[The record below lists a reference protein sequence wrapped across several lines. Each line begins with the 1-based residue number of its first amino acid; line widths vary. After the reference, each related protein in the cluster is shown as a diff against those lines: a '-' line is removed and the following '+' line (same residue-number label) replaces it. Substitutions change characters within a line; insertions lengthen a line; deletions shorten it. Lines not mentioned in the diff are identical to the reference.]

1 MGTSTVSVSTL
12 ANGTSDVTATS
23 QLVGRGTVPL
33 WVYAGASGTT
43 GWRTYASSSTNWL
56 MVPNGTITTME
67 WLFMMLP
74 GADNSSSYQL
84 GTTSARWH
92 TAWLARANVKTHAAF
107 FWSHVRRETGAVQ
120 TTNNTPTAAYTS
132 EGINDGTGTWVEIR
146 FVARAT
152 ASADRGMAVRRALVT
167 REGGVTS
174 VVAGSLQTI
183 GTDSLPAGY
192 AATIDVSGNTFRGMV
207 TGTAAT
213 INWACS
219 VEFQSVGN
227 NT

>member
-1 MGTSTVSVSTL
+1 MGTSEVSV
-12 ANGTSDVTATS
+12 ANLRNAASDQTALS
-23 QLVGRGTVPL
+23 QLVCRGNIPL
-33 WVYAGASGTT
+33 WVYAGLGGTT
-43 GWRTYASSSTNWL
+43 GWRTYASSGTNWL
-56 MVPNGTITTME
+56 FVPNGTITNFE
-67 WLFMMLP
+67 FLANVLP
-74 GADNSSSYQL
+74 GGDNNTSYQL
-84 GTTSARWH
+84 GSSSVRWH
-92 TAWLARANVKTHAAF
+92 SAWLGRENIKTHAAF

-120 TTNNTPTAAYTS
+120 TTNATPVAAYTS
-132 EGINDGTGTWVEIR
+132 ETMNDGTGTWVEIR